1 MFRHLFT
8 DLILHHLPFFKFFG
22 VIMGLLSNTVSIT
35 RYKIEGEISSS
46 IMDTVSN
53 GLKNHKIID
62 IDKDVQE
69 MAVGW
74 TTFENPYLTD
84 FETTSFIYGN
94 YIVFSL
100 RIDKKSIPSKMVNKI
115 YSFEVERKLKE
126 SDREFLSRN
135 EKKQI
140 KDQVIHSLCLRI
152 PPTPNTYDILWNYE
166 ESVLWFFST
175 QKSANEEFET
185 LFTKS
190 FKLTPIR
197 LFPYTI
203 ADLMFNLSDKDR
215 DRITQL
221 SPTKFTE

>member
-1 MFRHLFT
+1 
-8 DLILHHLPFFKFFG
+8 
-22 VIMGLLSNTVSIT
+22 MGLLSNTVSIT
-35 RYKIEGEISSS
+35 RYKIEGDTPES

-53 GLKNHKIID
+53 GLKRNKIID

-74 TTFENPYLTD
+74 TTFENPYLPD
-84 FETTSFIYGN
+84 FETTSFVYGN

-100 RIDKKSIPSKMVNKI
+100 RIDKKSIPSKMVKKI
-115 YSFEVERKLKE
+115 YSMEVERKLKE

-135 EKKQI
+135 EKKQV
-140 KDQVIHSLCLRI
+140 KDNVIHSLCLRI
-152 PPTPNTYDILWNYE
+152 PPTPNTYDVLWNYE
-166 ESVLWFFST
+166 ESLLWFFST
-175 QKSANEEFET
+175 QKAANEEFET

-203 ADLMFNLSDKDR
+203 ADLTFKMTDQDR
-215 DRITQL
+215 DKLTQI